1 MSAQPPSTSRRP
13 PAKPSSFLAIVFVVA
28 TGLAACEQMAAR
40 SDTPTATVSTADDA
54 QITSAVKARLAQ
66 ERVSALA
73 QIDVHTR
80 GGVVE
85 LSGAVDS
92 TAVKDRAGELA
103 REVSGVHQVANN
115 LRVRPFGS

>member
-1 MSAQPPSTSRRP
+1 MGR
-13 PAKPSSFLAIVFVVA
+13 SSLFGVLLMLAASV
-28 TGLAACEQMAAR
+28 TACEQPAAR
-40 SDTPTATVSTADDA
+40 NPRTETTARADDT
-54 QITSAVKARLAQ
+54 QITSAVKARLAE

-80 GGVVE
+80 AGVVE

-92 TAVKDRAGELA
+92 TALKERAAELA
-103 REVSGVHQVANN
+103 KGVSGVREVANN